1 MDRLYEIYSEPGITE
16 YMEGLYDDIEEE
28 REFTREYIRHM
39 YGFYEYGI
47 WTVCLKDGT
56 VIGRAG
62 ICHREINGE
71 MELEVGYV
79 IDKMYQN
86 KGYGTEAVRAA
97 VEYAETRLE
106 VSHLN
111 AFIRKGNISSVK
123 LVEKLDFK
131 YLMETVLDGFDY
143 VIYRRENA
151 SV

>member
-79 IDKMYQN
+79 IAKMYQN

-111 AFIRKGNISSVK
+111 AFIRKGNIPSVK
-123 LVEKLDFK
+123 LVEKLDFT
-131 YLMETVLDGFDY
+131 YLMDTVLDGFDY